1 MRGLNCTSS
10 AAAPDRRKGL
20 AADGAQF
27 KSPHTPK
34 PTERT
39 GKRATVMRG
48 LNCVSSAAA
57 PDRRKGLAA
66 GDTQFKSPRTPK
78 PKEGQRYAPADK
90 NVNGGEGVRGW
101 RG

>member
-1 MRGLNCTSS
+1 
-10 AAAPDRRKGL
+10 
-20 AADGAQF
+20 
-27 KSPHTPK
+27 
-34 PTERT
+34 
-39 GKRATVMRG
+39 MRG

-90 NVNGGEGVRGW
+90 NDRPGIGSPGCRRGDPFGDGGTRANQMRG
-101 RG
+101 RPLSPNP

>member
-39 GKRATVMRG
+39 GQRATVMRG
-48 LNCVSSAAA
+48 LNCVSPAAA

-78 PKEGQRYAPADK
+78 PKEPVGKLRA
-90 NVNGGEGVRGW
+90 
-101 RG
+101 